1 MKRFAAWNLRHYAHW
16 MIINWMSYVV
26 FWIATIWLF
35 CWLLHEFLK
44 SRKCPAIT
52 QTSTRKSSAWGCFEE
67 QSNVWAQV
75 IPWRSFLEISFEW
88 VHSPR
93 LLDWPARLRSIS
105 AFSDKRLPGLHGS
118 DSIIACSTL
127 VFIFDS
133 SACFCVVLI
142 YVCHL
147 ICTCSCEVRQG
158 LFSIICYKC
167 LKPRHNH
174 DWYSR

>member
-1 MKRFAAWNLRHYAHW
+1 MLCFGSLQFDCSADYYTNFWNPESVPLSPKLQLGNRLREDALRNNP
-16 MIINWMSYVV
+16 M
-26 FWIATIWLF
+26 FEL
-35 CWLLHEFLK
+35 
-44 SRKCPAIT
+44 R
-52 QTSTRKSSAWGCFEE
+52 SSLEG
-67 QSNVWAQV
+67 
-75 IPWRSFLEISFEW
+75 SFLEISFEW

-118 DSIIACSTL
+118 DSIVACSTL

-158 LFSIICYKC
+158 LFSIVCYKC

>member
-1 MKRFAAWNLRHYAHW
+1 MLCLDRYYLTVLPTTTRISEITKVSR
-16 MIINWMSYVV
+16 I
-26 FWIATIWLF
+26 TQT
-35 CWLLHEFLK
+35 
-44 SRKCPAIT
+44 RKCPASPKL
-52 QTSTRKSSAWGCFEE
+52 QLGNRLREDALRNNPMF
-67 QSNVWAQV
+67 WAQV

-118 DSIIACSTL
+118 DSIVACSTL

-158 LFSIICYKC
+158 LVSIICYKC

-174 DWYSR
+174 DWHSR

>member
-1 MKRFAAWNLRHYAHW
+1 MLCFGSLQFDCSADYYTNFWNPESVPLSPNNFKLGYRLR
-16 MIINWMSYVV
+16 
-26 FWIATIWLF
+26 
-35 CWLLHEFLK
+35 
-44 SRKCPAIT
+44 
-52 QTSTRKSSAWGCFEE
+52 WGGFEE
-67 QSNVWAQV
+67 QSSMFWA
-75 IPWRSFLEISFEW
+75 RSSLEGTSWKSRSNECT
-88 VHSPR
+88 VR
-93 LLDWPARLRSIS
+93 VYLDWPARLRSIS

-118 DSIIACSTL
+118 DSIVACSTL

-174 DWYSR
+174 DWHSR